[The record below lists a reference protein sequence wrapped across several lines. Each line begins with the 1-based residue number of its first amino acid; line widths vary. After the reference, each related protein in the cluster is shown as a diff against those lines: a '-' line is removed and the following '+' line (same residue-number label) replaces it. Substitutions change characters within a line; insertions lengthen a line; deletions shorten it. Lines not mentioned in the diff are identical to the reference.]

1 MMAWCPRTFP
11 GFRWPCYSTVGVL
24 TSFPASHSC
33 TSGSQRKKDPL
44 LAGGKF
50 PGSQALNFQHQFSFL
65 LVGNQPI
72 LGDLELQTAVLVAG
86 GRGKGVEGECMAHE
100 EGLSLFESWQ
110 KAGMEPQK

>member
-1 MMAWCPRTFP
+1 MTAWYPRTSP
-11 GFRWPCYSTVGVL
+11 GFPWPSYFTAGVL

-44 LAGGKF
+44 LARRKF

-65 LVGNQPI
+65 LAGSQPF

-86 GRGKGVEGECMAHE
+86 GRDRGVEGKCMVHE
-100 EGLSLFESWQ
+100 EGLSLFELWGKS
-110 KAGMEPQK
+110 GMEPQK